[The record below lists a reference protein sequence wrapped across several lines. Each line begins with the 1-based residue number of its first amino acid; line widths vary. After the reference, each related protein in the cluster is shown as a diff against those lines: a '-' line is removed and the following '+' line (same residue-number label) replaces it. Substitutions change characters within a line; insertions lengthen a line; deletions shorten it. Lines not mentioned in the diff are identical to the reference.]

1 MSAKKIVCLGGGSVY
16 FHWGM
21 IDLVTHPE
29 LAGSEIVLYD
39 LDAEKIR
46 IVAAMTRRLV
56 REAGTRMKV
65 RTTTGLA
72 DAVDGADFAVS
83 SIGGS
88 GAEVTPNVYASRFHD
103 ADMRI
108 PAKYGIHQVI
118 GDTAGPAGMMMGL
131 RSIPAYLRI
140 CREMEK
146 RAPKAILFNHSN
158 PMAVLMRAMHKHTS
172 VNAIGIC
179 HGVQGGIRHT
189 AELLGVPAEELECT
203 WIGTNHF
210 YWFTRVLHN
219 GKDVYDALRER
230 IRRDP
235 PVKSRLSYQLSDA
248 FDHVIVYAQDDHVIE
263 FFPFL
268 TQLPGGVKD
277 MPEELQKAAL
287 SHSFDESK
295 PPTPQNGS
303 GQAQRA
309 TPEARK
315 AFFRE
320 YRKMVDRVEMPPRL
334 KKKGIEKKGTVPASG
349 QSPFSPPSSS
359 GGEAVG
365 GMMSAIATGKR
376 RLCIV
381 NIANRGS
388 IPNLPFDAEVEIEAV
403 TDRCGV
409 RGLDMGEC
417 PRALKAILEKRF
429 VWQDLVADAAVTG
442 DRKLALQALLLDEMS
457 IWPDKAAPMLDEL
470 LLASRELLPQF
481 FPKG

>member
-1 MSAKKIVCLGGGSVY
+1 MPAKKIVCLGGGSIY

-21 IDLVTHPE
+21 IDLVVHPE
-29 LAGSEIVLYD
+29 LAGSELVLYD

-46 IVAAMTRRLV
+46 IVAGLARRLV

-65 RTTTGLA
+65 RTTTDLA
-72 DAVDGADFAVS
+72 DAVDGADFAIS

-140 CREMEK
+140 CREME
-146 RAPKAILFNHSN
+146 RRCPDAILFNHSN
-158 PMAVLMRAMHKHTS
+158 PMAVLMRAMHKYTS
-172 VNAIGIC
+172 INAIGIC
-179 HGVQGGIRHT
+179 HGVQGGIHHT
-189 AELLGVPAEELECT
+189 AELLGLPAEELECT

-219 GKDVYDALRER
+219 GKDIYDTLREKV
-230 IRRDP
+230 RRDP
-235 PVKSRLSYQLSDA
+235 PAKSRFSYTLSEI
-248 FDHVIVYAQDDHVIE
+248 FDHVIVYASDDHVIE

-268 TQLPGGVKD
+268 TQLPGGQKD
-277 MPEELQKAAL
+277 MPYGLATSAREHSYDETKPPTQKAAPA
-287 SHSFDESK
+287 E
-295 PPTPQNGS
+295 
-303 GQAQRA
+303 RA
-309 TPEARK
+309 

-320 YRKMVDRVEMPPRL
+320 YRKMVDRVKMPPTSKRG
-334 KKKGIEKKGTVPASG
+334 KSGI
-349 QSPFSPPSSS
+349 
-359 GGEAVG
+359 GGEEVG
-365 GMMSAIATGKR
+365 GMMSAIATGGR

-388 IPNLPFDAEVEIEAV
+388 IPNLPPDAEVEVEAV
-403 TDRCGV
+403 TDRRGV
-409 RGLDMGEC
+409 RGLDMSEC

-429 VWQDLVADAAVTG
+429 VWQDLVADAATTG
-442 DRKLALQALLLDEMS
+442 DRKLALQAFLLDEMS
-457 IWPDKAAPMLDEL
+457 IWPEKAEAMLDEL

-481 FPKG
+481 FPKR

>member
-1 MSAKKIVCLGGGSVY
+1 VSAKKIVCLGGGSVY

-21 IDLVTHPE
+21 IDLVTQPE

-39 LDAEKIR
+39 LDAEKVR
-46 IVAAMTRRLV
+46 IVAAMAKRLV

-72 DAVDGADFAVS
+72 DAVDGADFAIS

-146 RAPKAILFNHSN
+146 RCPKVVLFNHSN

-219 GKDVYDALRER
+219 GKDVYDALREK

-235 PVKSRLSYQLSDA
+235 PVKSRLSYRLSDA
-248 FDHVIVYAQDDHVIE
+248 FDHVIVYAADDHIIE

-277 MPEELQKAAL
+277 MPEELAKAAL

-295 PPTPQNGS
+295 LPTQKAS
-303 GQAQRA
+303 
-309 TPEARK
+309 PEARR

-320 YRKMVDRVEMPPRL
+320 YRKMVDRVKMPPKSRRGRS
-334 KKKGIEKKGTVPASG
+334 GI
-349 QSPFSPPSSS
+349 
-359 GGEAVG
+359 GGEEVG
-365 GMMSAIATGKR
+365 GMMSAIATGAR
-376 RLCIV
+376 RVCIV

-481 FPKG
+481 FPKRR